1 MEKQDKAVLIT
12 GGTSGIGLATA
23 RLYIQKGA
31 EVLITG
37 RYQETLDETV
47 EQLGPHAHGLVS
59 DAGKMADIHKLQQQ
73 VKEITPQIDVLFA
86 NAGYGRFAPIE
97 ALTEEHVDELFD
109 VLVKGAFFTVQQ
121 ILPLM
126 QEGAAVIL
134 NTSVVTESGFPN
146 MAVYS
151 AAKAA
156 VQSFIKTI
164 AAECTD
170 RKIRVNGV
178 SPGYISTNGFEKT
191 GLSREQIDATIEAV
205 IPTIPF
211 NRFGQP
217 EEIAEVVHFLA
228 SDAASYIHGTE
239 IVADGGFTNIAAG

>member
-1 MEKQDKAVLIT
+1 MEKQEKTVLIT
-12 GGTSGIGLATA
+12 GGTSGMGLATA
-23 RLYIQKGA
+23 QLYIQKGA
-31 EVLITG
+31 EVIITG
-37 RYQETLDETV
+37 RYRETLDETV
-47 EQLGPHAHGLVS
+47 EQLGPNAHGLVS
-59 DAGKMADIHKLQQQ
+59 DAGKMADIHDLQKQ
-73 VKEITPQIDVLFA
+73 VKEIAPHIDVLFA
-86 NAGYGRFAPIE
+86 NAGYGKFAPVE
-97 ALTEEHVDELFD
+97 AVTEDHVNELFD
-109 VLVKGAFFTVQQ
+109 VLVKGTFFTVQQ

-126 QEGAAVIL
+126 QEGDAVIL
-134 NTSVVTESGFPN
+134 NTSVVTESGVPN
-146 MAVYS
+146 MAIYS
-151 AAKAA
+151 AAKSA

-164 AAECTD
+164 AAECTS

-211 NRFGQP
+211 KRFGEP

-239 IVADGGFTNIAAG
+239 IIVDGGFANITAG